1 MTSMPD
7 PASALKPV
15 PAAMSRAVSAGGH
28 TRARRAVT
36 EAAQVP
42 GSRKAPPSTWR
53 GPSVVFERTAEVFLR
68 AGTVMGGRPHQAHM
82 LEVP

>member
-42 GSRKAPPSTWR
+42 GKQESTAVHLAR
-53 GPSVVFERTAEVFLR
+53 TVCSV
-68 AGTVMGGRPHQAHM
+68 
-82 LEVP
+82 